1 MPYNWGNVNWSQ
13 MREWENFRFASVTQ
27 TKSNNK
33 NIQHKYNIS
42 FKCEYIFGDEYMYN
56 DNVNGS

>member
-1 MPYNWGNVNWSQ
+1 